1 MKEVKRANDF
11 IFESVK
17 ETIRKVGAFDR
28 KEIFEL
34 IKDIKRYPTI
44 RLDNMH
50 EKLLKEQ
57 KDIGDSE
64 MLIVNKNRSLVGRMC
79 FVKPFFNKSVYYYKI
94 PLYINEPGTMNISFF
109 VDLENEKG
117 IILFNYTDDEKI
129 RKDFASGII
138 SIKVSKA
145 DYDKDINSKVISVI
159 EEDYVKGSCFHNSD
173 SLIYTIAVANN
184 ITYNELLNAMVMP
197 IMLYLG
203 DLHINNY
210 YPFETGVNK
219 RGEGGEVI
227 FLNRIPYHPGS
238 KNAKLAENEKSPH
251 MRRGYWWTMRA
262 DRYKSHPHYQRENAN
277 YKQASWIGPEQF
289 NWQGKSYKIVLPKDE
304 SLVIAE

>member
-1 MKEVKRANDF
+1 MKEVKRADDF

-117 IILFNYTDDEKI
+117 IILLK
-129 RKDFASGII
+129 
-138 SIKVSKA
+138 
-145 DYDKDINSKVISVI
+145 
-159 EEDYVKGSCFHNSD
+159 
-173 SLIYTIAVANN
+173 
-184 ITYNELLNAMVMP
+184 
-197 IMLYLG
+197 
-203 DLHINNY
+203 
-210 YPFETGVNK
+210 
-219 RGEGGEVI
+219 
-227 FLNRIPYHPGS
+227 
-238 KNAKLAENEKSPH
+238 
-251 MRRGYWWTMRA
+251 
-262 DRYKSHPHYQRENAN
+262 
-277 YKQASWIGPEQF
+277 
-289 NWQGKSYKIVLPKDE
+289 
-304 SLVIAE
+304 